1 MDILI
6 RLGMAVGWVL
16 AILAILFTIAS
27 IPMLFSSDLDA
38 AAPCA
43 FWVVF
48 VMFVVPLISWIITG
62 DGTTIYDSIA
72 YFLGGNLLN

>member
-6 RLGMAVGWVL
+6 RLGMAVGWIL
-16 AILAILFTIAS
+16 AIPAILFTIVS
-27 IPMLFSSDLDA
+27 IPMLFSSDTDA

-43 FWVVF
+43 FWMAF
-48 VMFVVPLISWIITG
+48 VMFVVPIISWVATG
-62 DGTTIYDSIA
+62 DGATIYESIA